1 MKTSAAALLTAT
13 ALLIAGCSQK
23 TDTNTATD
31 TTVNEANPAA
41 PPVDNT
47 AATAPDATAAATPS
61 AAQSFA
67 NKAAQSDA
75 FEIASSKLA
84 ADNASS
90 AAVKKFAAQMIDA
103 HTQSTAKL
111 TSIAG
116 TLNPPVTPDAT
127 LDAAHQAKIDA
138 LKAKTGKAFDEA
150 YAADQVAAH
159 EEALAM
165 LRDYSAGGEVAE
177 FKTFATELTPK
188 VAAHLNMA
196 KALKP

>member
-13 ALLIAGCSQK
+13 AILIAGCSQK
-23 TDTNTATD
+23 TDTNTSTN
-31 TTVNEANPAA
+31 TTENLSNPAA
-41 PPVDNT
+41 EPVDNT
-47 AATAPDATAAATPS
+47 AATAADTTAATPS
-61 AAQSFA
+61 AAQAFA

-90 AAVKKFAAQMIDA
+90 AAVKKFATQMIDA

-127 LDAAHQAKIDA
+127 LDAAHQAKLDA
-138 LKAKTGKAFDEA
+138 LKAKKGAEFDQA

-177 FKTFATELTPK
+177 FKAFATELTPK

-196 KALKP
+196 KSLKP